1 MDSITLL
8 DGGTT
13 ATTGGSNQVFA
24 PIGKT
29 VTNGK
34 AFGDVA
40 VSDLTSREE
49 IMIKSRAAVFNQ
61 NTSLW
66 SKQKTSSTY
75 LIPYYDSDGR
85 QFFSLIRVEM
95 EVAPEHLTNVST
107 LIDTLRE
114 KGAQMIVDAEMDG
127 TWNTGAY

>member
-13 ATTGGSNQVFA
+13 ATTGGSNQVFH

-49 IMIKSRAAVFNQ
+49 IMIKSRAAAYNG
-61 NTSLW
+61 NTGLW
-66 SKQKTSSTY
+66 SKQKVTCTY
-75 LIPYYDSDGR
+75 TIPYFDANGN
-85 QFFSLIRVEM
+85 QFFSLVRTEI
-95 EVAPEHLTNVST
+95 EVAPEHLASAST

-114 KGAQMIVDAEMDG
+114 KGAQMLVDSEFDDS
-127 TWNTGAY
+127 WNSGAY